1 MGSLPPRPTVVFDVF
16 MYVFVNVIEAWRSWG
31 VCSPHVDTLTV
42 AKQAPPLL
50 PSGLPRGSQLSGL
63 FEGLLVWG
71 LGSGTNEESLL
82 FFISL
87 TVNHCFF
94 PL

>member
-1 MGSLPPRPTVVFDVF
+1 MATQEHTSAPSLQP
-16 MYVFVNVIEAWRSWG
+16 S
-31 VCSPHVDTLTV
+31 
-42 AKQAPPLL
+42 K

-71 LGSGTNEESLL
+71 LGSGTNEESL
-82 FFISL
+82 FSL
-87 TVNHCFF
+87 SLAVNHCFF

>member
-1 MGSLPPRPTVVFDVF
+1 M
-16 MYVFVNVIEAWRSWG
+16 
-31 VCSPHVDTLTV
+31 CSPHVDTLTV
-42 AKQAPPLL
+42 AKQAPSLL

-71 LGSGTNEESLL
+71 LGSGTNEESQLL
-82 FFISL
+82 FISL
-87 TVNHCFF
+87 AVNHCFF